1 MRWRER
7 ILISES
13 EVRIVIVI
21 GCEQTKLDT
30 NAFFELISSVALG
43 VDRMMA
49 KTAKSSHNTYHQGK
63 APELAV

>member
-13 EVRIVIVI
+13 EVRIVIVIAI

-49 KTAKSSHNTYHQGK
+49 KTQNGQKF
-63 APELAV
+63 